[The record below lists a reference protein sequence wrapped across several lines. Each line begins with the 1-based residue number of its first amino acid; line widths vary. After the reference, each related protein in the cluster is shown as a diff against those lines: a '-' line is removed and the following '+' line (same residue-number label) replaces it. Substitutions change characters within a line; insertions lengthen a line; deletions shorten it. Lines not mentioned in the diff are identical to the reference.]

1 MKGKFRQS
9 SIGARMLLVMG
20 VVLLLQTGLITGSI
34 IGSGAIERLSEN
46 SYDIFNQKIITRKN
60 YLEYEM
66 ISRWSNLTEAEQ
78 KIEAH
83 FSRVLEKNN
92 AGFDEIETNSDL
104 AVELLRNSAEDVIEL
119 LRRNSVTGAFLVL
132 EGSPAVDDNGGTVKN
147 GLYFRDMDP
156 SSTSQDNSDILIER
170 APTAI
175 TKELGI
181 PMDSE
186 WHPVF
191 LFSGENDQR
200 NLFYQNPIRAAQSY
214 PEAEPKEL
222 GYWSKPFYLD
232 ERSVP
237 VITYSMPLRAPDGT
251 VYGVLGVEITLDYL
265 SKLLPYTELS
275 EEPSASYVLAV
286 RQPDSNQYVPVMST
300 GPLYTYLY
308 SGGDGVLTAGEP
320 VRENCFSLVDNGNFT
335 DTTYACVQKLKL
347 YNNNAPFANDQW
359 VLMGVIENRL
369 LFGAADSA
377 RIAFFLAVALT
388 LLIGAASTFIPSD
401 RPPNQF
407 SLW

>member
-1 MKGKFRQS
+1 MR
-9 SIGARMLLVMG
+9 R
-20 VVLLLQTGLITGSI
+20 
-34 IGSGAIERLSEN
+34 
-46 SYDIFNQKIITRKN
+46 IFPGCWKKQR
-60 YLEYEM
+60 
-66 ISRWSNLTEAEQ
+66 R
-78 KIEAH
+78 
-83 FSRVLEKNN
+83 
-92 AGFDEIETNSDL
+92 FDEIETNSDL

-237 VITYSMPLRAPDGT
+237 VITYSMPLSAGWNGLRRTGGGNYPG
-251 VYGVLGVEITLDYL
+251 L
-265 SKLLPYTELS
+265 SKQAAALYGALRRDQR
-275 EEPSASYVLAV
+275 VLRAG
-286 RQPDSNQYVPVMST
+286 
-300 GPLYTYLY
+300 GPP
-308 SGGDGVLTAGEP
+308 AG
-320 VRENCFSLVDNGNFT
+320 F
-335 DTTYACVQKLKL
+335 
-347 YNNNAPFANDQW
+347 
-359 VLMGVIENRL
+359 
-369 LFGAADSA
+369 
-377 RIAFFLAVALT
+377 
-388 LLIGAASTFIPSD
+388 
-401 RPPNQF
+401 
-407 SLW
+407 